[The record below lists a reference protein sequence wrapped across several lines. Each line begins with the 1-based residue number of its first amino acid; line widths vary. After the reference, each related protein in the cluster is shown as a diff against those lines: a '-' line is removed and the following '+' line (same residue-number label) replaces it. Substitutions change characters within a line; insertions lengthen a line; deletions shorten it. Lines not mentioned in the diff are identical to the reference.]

1 MNVNMSVKVRPAAAA
16 DGAALAR
23 IDLATWTPASSP
35 APPPADPDAY
45 VFFDERRRPEAVLVA
60 ELEGQVCG
68 YVAVRPASP
77 LPAHAHVLLVGGL
90 GVDPAAQGRGVGRAL
105 MEAAVDEARARG
117 ARKLALRVLGG
128 NATARRLYEGCGF
141 VVEGV
146 LEREYLLD
154 GQYVD
159 DVFMARH
166 LDR

>member
-1 MNVNMSVKVRPAAAA
+1 MRPATAA
-16 DGAALAR
+16 DGPALAR
-23 IDLATWTPASSP
+23 IDVATWTPASSP
-35 APPPADPDAY
+35 APPPADPGAY

-60 ELEGQVCG
+60 ELQGQVSG

-77 LPAHAHVLLVGGL
+77 LPSHAHVLLVGGL

-105 MEAAVDEARARG
+105 VEAAVGEARARG

-128 NATARRLYEGCGF
+128 NATARRLYERCGF

-146 LEREYLLD
+146 LEREFLLD
-154 GQYVD
+154 GEYVD
-159 DVFMARH
+159 DVVMARH